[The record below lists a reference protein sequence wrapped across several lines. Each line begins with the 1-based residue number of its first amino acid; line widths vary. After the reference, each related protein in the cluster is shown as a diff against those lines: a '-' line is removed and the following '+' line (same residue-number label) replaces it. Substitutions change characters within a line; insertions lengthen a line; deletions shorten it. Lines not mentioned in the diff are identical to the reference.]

1 MKTSLI
7 AMICAAVVASGTA
20 YAAPK
25 QSQQRIKP
33 TPHLCAID
41 IPSDLQ
47 QDCRAITNVMYQFPD
62 FAKQMSNELPY
73 ITIYQS
79 MQNTADNKLVVLTS
93 TVAIEIIPYWQSSN
107 GVITVTVGD
116 RYKTPRL
123 VATHVEVKS
132 YGEVFTRDNRA
143 DALQA
148 AVVNAIAR
156 SVRQEFTIID
166 GRVPDMMQQVAPRA
180 SDFPVVQD
188 SPDY

>member
-25 QSQQRIKP
+25 QAPQRIKP

-123 VATHVEVKS
+123 VATHVAVKN
-132 YGEVFTRDNRA
+132 YGELFTRDDRA

-148 AVVNAIAR
+148 AVVNAISR
-156 SVRQEFTIID
+156 SVRQEYTIID

-180 SDFPVVQD
+180 SDFPVEQD